1 MNSFFLQTLI
11 DADSS
16 LMKERSELNS
26 ASFWLSRWSKRLLYT
41 NQILWMIDSLVALM
55 ISVQSQ
61 KCFRRSMIYFTC
73 CHFQFLHLRIFIF
86 SFVRLIWSIHTESS
100 DHSFHACFNIT
111 YMKFH
116 LVLTFCIISCEFKC
130 CRLLNNSRHC
140 EETLIAIV
148 MIWICQ
154 TWS

>member
-26 ASFWLSRWSKRLLYT
+26 ASFWLLRWLKRSLYI
-41 NQILWMIDSLVALM
+41 NQILWMIHSLVAFM
-55 ISVQSQ
+55 ISVQSW
-61 KCFRRSMIYFTC
+61 KYFRRSMIYFTC
-73 CHFQFLHLRIFIF
+73 CHFWFLHLRIFIF
-86 SFVRLIWSIHTESS
+86 SFVWLIWSIHTESS
-100 DHSFHACFNIT
+100 DYSFHACFNIA

-116 LVLTFCIISCEFKC
+116 LVLTFCIISCEFEC

-140 EETLIAIV
+140 EETLIVIV
-148 MIWICQ
+148 IIQIC
-154 TWS
+154 